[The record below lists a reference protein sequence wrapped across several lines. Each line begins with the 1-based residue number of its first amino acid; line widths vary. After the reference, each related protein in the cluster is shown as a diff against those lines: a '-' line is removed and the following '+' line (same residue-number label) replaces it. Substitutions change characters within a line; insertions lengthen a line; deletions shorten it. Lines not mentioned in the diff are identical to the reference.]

1 MSKLITEKD
10 ALLAAFPYSLTRDTD
25 KVKLADAVAS
35 ELIKTVA
42 QSEYAAVF
50 PRIDELPEEV
60 LDILA
65 ADFKIQWYEVD
76 APVWNKRQAVKECML
91 VHKYKGTKYAVET
104 ALRSIYDNAKVVE
117 WNQYNGPP
125 FHFKVY
131 IYDTGSDEEKRKRV
145 LTNVQYYKNVR
156 SVLDETVFIIDINA
170 ESGFSVKTLLC
181 GKIKTIRGAI
191 LDPRIMGITASA
203 GLNAGTKLG
212 GKVKMIYSEVEQ
224 HGNLE

>member
-50 PRIDELPEEV
+50 PRVDELPEKV

-65 ADFKIQWYEVD
+65 ADLKIQWYEID
-76 APVWNKRQAVKECML
+76 APIWNKRQAVKECML

-104 ALRSIYDNAKVVE
+104 ALRSIYENVQVVE
-117 WNQYNGPP
+117 WNQYMEQRQRRGEAQTGPGQG
-125 FHFKVY
+125 K
-131 IYDTGSDEEKRKRV
+131 
-145 LTNVQYYKNVR
+145 
-156 SVLDETVFIIDINA
+156 
-170 ESGFSVKTLLC
+170 LL
-181 GKIKTIRGAI
+181 
-191 LDPRIMGITASA
+191 
-203 GLNAGTKLG
+203 
-212 GKVKMIYSEVEQ
+212 
-224 HGNLE
+224 

>member
-1 MSKLITEKD
+1 M
-10 ALLAAFPYSLTRDTD
+10 
-25 KVKLADAVAS
+25 
-35 ELIKTVA
+35 
-42 QSEYAAVF
+42 
-50 PRIDELPEEV
+50 
-60 LDILA
+60 
-65 ADFKIQWYEVD
+65 
-76 APVWNKRQAVKECML
+76 
-91 VHKYKGTKYAVET
+91 
-104 ALRSIYDNAKVVE
+104 
-117 WNQYNGPP
+117 
-125 FHFKVY
+125 
-131 IYDTGSDEEKRKRV
+131 
-145 LTNVQYYKNVR
+145 TNVQYYKNVR